1 MNDTTK
7 TRDTQVTNP
16 RDLDNVLMEMIQ
28 AVPQDAEGRNLI
40 VHRFQKHRNDLLYTA
55 PEMVGYQWRRVSES
69 LGQFFGRDTLNEWQ
83 ENIVNI
89 FTNKQ

>member
-7 TRDTQVTNP
+7 TKDTQETKSRN
-16 RDLDNVLMEMIQ
+16 LDDVLMKMIR
-28 AVPQDAEGRNLI
+28 AVPQDAEGRDLI

-69 LGQFFGRDTLNEWQ
+69 LDQFFGRDTLNEWQ
-83 ENIVNI
+83 ENIVKI